1 MSCVCDRAPNV
12 GTMLRYPIFKQ
23 TDSFQPWE
31 RPPNS
36 DHLIAVMQ
44 QPIIEFGPDPGERE
58 WRAIIIEREP
68 DDILLFGLGVR
79 LRRVLRE
86 AVGQTR
92 HRLSGLSQPR
102 QCGDEVLRMFVTGGP
117 PVRGGGGIPQRIRV
131 SSRSTLALRT
141 TGAG

>member
-1 MSCVCDRAPNV
+1 MGAATEFGSPHRRDAAAYLSTVEDLITYLWT
-12 GTMLRYPIFKQ
+12 GDGLRLGA
-23 TDSFQPWE
+23 T
-31 RPPNS
+31 
-36 DHLIAVMQ
+36 IAF
-44 QPIIEFGPDPGERE
+44 EFGPDPGERE
-58 WRAIIIEREP
+58 WRAIIIQREP

-102 QCGDEVLRMFVTGGP
+102 QCGDEVLRMFVTVGP
-117 PVRGGGGIPQRIRV
+117 PVRGGGGIPQRIMTK
-131 SSRSTLALRT
+131 SRSAPALRT